1 MNVSECI
8 KRLQNCSSAE
18 VYIQEVIYSM
28 YHLPAANSSKGQEI
42 FKGKYLSHKCLT
54 DDAKNGLYSCIKITT
69 LKCEGFYG
77 RASCSLE

>member
-1 MNVSECI
+1 MMDVSECI

-28 YHLPAANSSKGQEI
+28 YHLPAASKGQGI

-54 DDAKNGLYSCIKITT
+54 DDAKN
-69 LKCEGFYG
+69 
-77 RASCSLE
+77 